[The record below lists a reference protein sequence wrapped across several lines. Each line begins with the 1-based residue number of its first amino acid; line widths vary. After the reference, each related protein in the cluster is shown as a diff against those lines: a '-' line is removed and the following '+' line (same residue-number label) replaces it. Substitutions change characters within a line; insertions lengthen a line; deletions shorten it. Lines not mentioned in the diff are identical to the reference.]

1 MEDFIYKE
9 LSFKLIGLAYEVY
22 NCLGYGLKEKVY
34 TDAFEKLLRKEGIEY
49 RREYYYSLKVRDEIV
64 GKRYFDF
71 LIEGKLILEFK
82 IGGDKYFDAYCQ
94 LLDYLKST
102 DLKLGIIVRFTKDG
116 VKVKRIPNL
125 Y

>member
-1 MEDFIYKE
+1 MEEIIYKE

-22 NCLGYGLKEKVY
+22 NCLGYGLKEKIY
-34 TDAFEKLLRKEGIEY
+34 ADAFEELLKKDNIKYEREHFYPIKLRGETI
-49 RREYYYSLKVRDEIV
+49 

-71 LIEGKLILEFK
+71 LIKDLLILELK
-82 IGGDKYFDAYCQ
+82 VGGDKYYDAYRQ
-94 LLDYLKST
+94 LRDYLKSSG
-102 DLKLGIIVRFTKDG
+102 LKLGIIIRFTKDC